1 MTTFLN
7 RKLQPA
13 IQPPGHINF
22 PQPEIYRLSNGI
34 KVYQF
39 NSGTQDVI
47 SIELVFAA
55 GSWFQKKP
63 FTAVATN
70 LMLREGTRNYTAQK
84 LSESL
89 DYYGAHFENTTERDN
104 AYVTL
109 YSLNK
114 HLNNT
119 LPLLSE
125 IVKNPVFPADEY
137 SVLARKQMQMLEVNR
152 QKVNFLARTHFN
164 SIIFGNNHPYGI
176 YIEPNDIASV
186 SITDITDFHKS
197 QYHSNNCS
205 IIVAG
210 RIKPGFNKDLEAHF
224 GGNDWSGTSSMRKQ
238 ILPVGAVEKNHFIVK
253 EGAMQSA
260 IRIGGL
266 MFSRSHPDYAGMKVL
281 NAILG
286 GYFGSRLMNNL
297 REDKGYTYGIGS
309 SVVPLREG
317 GYFVISGEVG
327 AGVTKEALH
336 EINSE
341 LSRLC
346 NEPVQ
351 ESELSLVRS
360 YLSGEMLRA
369 VDGPFAQADL
379 YRELIE
385 DNLDITHFEELMDTV
400 QHINAKQLQDL
411 AIKYLNPENLFTLV
425 VGPENN
431 VTF

>member
-1 MTTFLN
+1 MDTTLN
-7 RKLQPA
+7 RTTPPV
-13 IQPPGHINF
+13 IMPPGHINF
-22 PQPEIYRLSNGI
+22 PQPEIYKLKNGI
-34 KVYQF
+34 KVFHF
-39 NSGTQDVI
+39 NSGTQDVV
-47 SIELVFAA
+47 SIEMVFAA

-63 FTAVATN
+63 FTAMATN
-70 LMLREGTRNYTAQK
+70 LMLREGTRNFPAQK
-84 LSESL
+84 LSETL

-114 HLNNT
+114 HLDHT

-125 IVKNPVFPADEY
+125 IVKNPVFPESEFAI
-137 SVLARKQMQMLEVNR
+137 LAGKQRQMLEVNR

-164 SIIFGNNHPYGI
+164 SIIFGENHPYGM
-176 YIEPNDIASV
+176 YLEPGDIEKASF
-186 SITDITDFHKS
+186 TDLIDFHKS
-197 QYHSNNCS
+197 QYHSANCT
-205 IIVAG
+205 IVVAG
-210 RIKPGFNKDLEAHF
+210 RIKPELKKALETHF
-224 GGNDWSGTSSMRKQ
+224 GGDDWNGTASRRQSLSPAGSVQKSHF
-238 ILPVGAVEKNHFIVK
+238 VEKK
-253 EGAMQSA
+253 GAMQSA

-266 MFSRSHPDYAGMKVL
+266 MFNRSHPDFAGMKVL

-309 SVVPLREG
+309 SVVPLRDG

-327 AGVTKEALH
+327 ADVTKAALS
-336 EINSE
+336 EIKSE

-346 NEPVQ
+346 NEQVN

-369 VDGPFAQADL
+369 VDGPFAQAEM

-385 DNLDITHFEELMDTV
+385 DGLDISHFESLIETV
-400 QHINAKQLQDL
+400 KSINAQQLQDL
-411 AIKYLNPENLFTLV
+411 AIRYLNPDDLFTLV
-425 VGPENN
+425 VGPEEI
-431 VTF
+431 

>member
-1 MTTFLN
+1 MTTALN

-22 PQPEIYRLSNGI
+22 PQPEIYLLSNGI

-39 NSGTQDVI
+39 NTGTQDVI
-47 SIELVFAA
+47 SIELMFAA

-63 FTAVATN
+63 FTAMATN
-70 LMLREGTRNYTAQK
+70 LMLREGTRNYSAQK

-89 DYYGAHFENTTERDN
+89 DFYGAHFENTTERDN

-114 HLNNT
+114 HLDNT
-119 LPLLSE
+119 LPLLGE

-137 SVLARKQMQMLEVNR
+137 TVLARKQLQMLEVNR

-164 SIIFGNNHPYGI
+164 SIIFGNNHPYGM
-176 YIEPNDIASV
+176 YIEPHDIAKV
-186 SITDITDFHKS
+186 SSADLTDFHKS
-197 QYHSNNCS
+197 RYHSDNCT
-205 IIVAG
+205 IVVAG
-210 RIKPGFNKDLEAHF
+210 RIKSGLRNDLEAIF
-224 GGNDWSGTSSMRKQ
+224 GGNDWSGTPDKRQ
-238 ILPVGAVEKNHFIVK
+238 HYLPSGSGEKNHFIVK

-266 MFSRSHPDYAGMKVL
+266 MFSRSHPDFAGMKVL

-286 GYFGSRLMNNL
+286 GYFGSRLMTNL

-309 SVVPLREG
+309 SVVPLHDG

-327 AGVTKEALH
+327 AEVTKEALH
-336 EINSE
+336 EINFE

-346 NEPVQ
+346 SDQVQ

-385 DNLDITHFEELMDTV
+385 DNLDISHFEELMDTV
-400 QHINAKQLQDL
+400 QHINSKQLQDL

-425 VGPENN
+425 VGPERK
-431 VTF
+431 

>member
-1 MTTFLN
+1 MNSLLN
-7 RKLQPA
+7 RKLQPS
-13 IQPPGHINF
+13 IQPLGRINF
-22 PQPEIYRLSNGI
+22 PQPEISQLSNGI

-39 NSGTQDVI
+39 NTGTQDVI
-47 SIELVFAA
+47 SIEMVFTA

-63 FTAVATN
+63 FTAMATN

-104 AYVTL
+104 AYVSL

-114 HLNNT
+114 HLDNT
-119 LPLLSE
+119 LPLLNE
-125 IVKNPVFPADEY
+125 IVKNPVFPSDEY
-137 SVLARKQMQMLEVNR
+137 SVLAGKQLQMLEVNR

-164 SIIFGNNHPYGI
+164 SILFGDNHPYGM
-176 YIEPNDIASV
+176 YLEPDDIAKVNNSDL
-186 SITDITDFHKS
+186 IDFHKM
-197 QYHSNNCS
+197 QYHSGNCT

-210 RIKPGFNKDLEAHF
+210 LIKPELLNDLESNF
-224 GGNDWSGTSSMRKQ
+224 GGNDWSGISSSPNQ
-238 ILPVGAVEKNHFIVK
+238 YLTTGSEKKSHFHLK

-260 IRIGGL
+260 IRIGGM
-266 MFSRSHPDYAGMKVL
+266 MFSRSHPDFAGMKVL

-309 SVVPLREG
+309 SVVPLRNG

-327 AGVTKEALH
+327 SGVTKEALT
-336 EINSE
+336 EIKFE
-341 LSRLC
+341 LNRLC
-346 NEPVQ
+346 SEPVG

-360 YLSGEMLRA
+360 YLTGEMLRA

-385 DNLDITHFEELMDTV
+385 DNLDISHFEELIDTV
-400 QHINAKQLQDL
+400 QHINAQQLQDL
-411 AIKYLNPENLFTLV
+411 AIRYLNPDDLFTLV
-425 VGPENN
+425 VGPESI
-431 VTF
+431 

>member
-1 MTTFLN
+1 MTILN
-7 RKLQPA
+7 RK
-13 IQPPGHINF
+13 I
-22 PQPEIYRLSNGI
+22 QPEIQLPGRINFIQPETYQLRNGI

-47 SIELVFAA
+47 SIEIMFAA

-63 FTAVATN
+63 FTAMATN
-70 LMLREGTRNYTAQK
+70 LMLREGTKNYSAQK

-89 DYYGAHFENTTERDN
+89 DYYGAHFENTTERDK

-114 HLNNT
+114 HLDST

-125 IVKNPVFPADEY
+125 IVKNPVFPAYEY
-137 SVLARKQMQMLEVNR
+137 SVLAGKQLQMLEVNR

-164 SIIFGNNHPYGI
+164 SIIYGNKHPYGM
-176 YIEPNDIASV
+176 YLEPNDISNVNNSDLA
-186 SITDITDFHKS
+186 DFHKL
-197 QYHSNNCS
+197 QYHSDNCS

-210 RIKPGFNKDLEAHF
+210 RIKPGLINDLEAHF
-224 GGNDWSGTSSMRKQ
+224 GGNDWSGTASKRQQYIPAGSDK
-238 ILPVGAVEKNHFIVK
+238 KNHFLVK

-266 MFSRSHPDYAGMKVL
+266 MFSRNHPDFAGMKVL

-309 SVVPLREG
+309 SVVPLRNG

-327 AGVTKEALH
+327 ADVTQEALT
-336 EINSE
+336 EIKSE
-341 LSRLC
+341 LKRLC
-346 NEPVQ
+346 DEQVK

-369 VDGPFAQADL
+369 VDGPFAQADM

-385 DNLDITHFEELMDTV
+385 DELDISHFEELMDTIK
-400 QHINAKQLQDL
+400 HITAPQLQDL
-411 AIKYLNPENLFTLV
+411 AIRYFNPENLFTLV
-425 VGPENN
+425 VGPEKN
-431 VTF
+431 

>member
-1 MTTFLN
+1 MTTALN

-13 IQPPGHINF
+13 IQPPGRIHF
-22 PQPEIYRLSNGI
+22 PQPEVFRLSNGI

-47 SIELVFAA
+47 SIEMMFAA

-63 FTAVATN
+63 FTAMATN
-70 LMLREGTRNYTAQK
+70 LMLREGTRNYSAQK

-114 HLNNT
+114 HLDHT

-137 SVLARKQMQMLEVNR
+137 SVLAGKQMQMLEVNR

-164 SIIFGNNHPYGI
+164 SIIFGDNHPYGM
-176 YIEPNDIASV
+176 YLEPNDIAKV
-186 SITDITDFHKS
+186 SNSDLTEFHKFR
-197 QYHSNNCS
+197 YHSNNCS

-210 RIKPGFNKDLEAHF
+210 RIKPGFLNDLEAHF
-224 GGNDWSGTSSMRKQ
+224 GGTDWSGNAGNR
-238 ILPVGAVEKNHFIVK
+238 EKYSLTGSGKKDHFIVK

-266 MFSRSHPDYAGMKVL
+266 MFGRSHPDFAGMKVL

-309 SVVPLREG
+309 SVVPLRES

-327 AGVTKEALH
+327 AEVTKEALA
-336 EINSE
+336 EIRFE
-341 LSRLC
+341 LNRLC
-346 NEPVQ
+346 NEQVP
-351 ESELSLVRS
+351 ESELSLVRN

-379 YRELIE
+379 YRDLIE
-385 DNLDITHFEELMDTV
+385 DGLDINHFEQLIETV
-400 QHINAKQLQDL
+400 QHISAPQLQDL
-411 AIKYLNPENLFTLV
+411 AIKYLDPENLFTLV
-425 VGPENN
+425 VGPDIS
-431 VTF
+431 

>member
-1 MTTFLN
+1 MTTLVN
-7 RKLQPA
+7 RKIQPALQP
-13 IQPPGHINF
+13 IGRINF
-22 PQPEIYRLSNGI
+22 PKPEIYQLSNGI
-34 KVYQF
+34 KVYEF
-39 NSGTQDVI
+39 NTGTQDVI
-47 SIELVFAA
+47 SVEMMFAA

-63 FTAVATN
+63 FTAMATN
-70 LMLREGTRNYTAQK
+70 LMLREGTRDFSAQK

-89 DYYGAHFENTTERDN
+89 DYFGAHFENATERDN

-125 IVKNPVFPADEY
+125 IVKNPVFPESEY
-137 SVLARKQMQMLEVNR
+137 SVLAGKQLQILEVNR

-164 SIIFGNNHPYGI
+164 SILFGYEHPYGKFL
-176 YIEPNDIASV
+176 EPNDIGKV
-186 SITDITDFHKS
+186 KTPDLVEFHKS
-197 QYHSNNCS
+197 QYHSDDCT

-210 RIKPGFNKDLEAHF
+210 RIKSGLMNELEAYF
-224 GGNDWSGTSSMRKQ
+224 GGDDWSGKSSNHKD
-238 ILPVGAVEKNHFIVK
+238 ILPSGSDEKTHFYLK

-260 IRIGGL
+260 IRMGGM
-266 MFSRSHPDYAGMKVL
+266 MFSRNHPDFAGMKVL

-309 SVVPLREG
+309 SVVPLRKG

-327 AGVTKEALH
+327 AGVTKEALS
-336 EINSE
+336 EIRFE
-341 LSRLC
+341 LNRLC
-346 NEPVQ
+346 NEPVG

-360 YLSGEMLRA
+360 YLTGEMLRA

-385 DNLDITHFEELMDTV
+385 DGLEISHFEKLIDTV
-400 QHINAKQLQDL
+400 QHIKAHQLQDL
-411 AIKYLNPENLFTLV
+411 AIRYLNPENLFTLV
-425 VGPENN
+425 VGPER
-431 VTF
+431 F

>member
-1 MTTFLN
+1 MNTLLN
-7 RKLQPA
+7 RKQH
-13 IQPPGHINF
+13 PPIKPLGRINF
-22 PQPEIYRLSNGI
+22 PQPEISQLSNGI

-39 NSGTQDVI
+39 NTGTQDVI
-47 SIELVFAA
+47 SVEMVFSA

-63 FTAVATN
+63 FTAMATN
-70 LMLREGTRNYTAQK
+70 LMLREGTRNYSAQK

-89 DYYGAHFENTTERDN
+89 DYFGAHFENTTERDN

-119 LPLLSE
+119 LPLLGE
-125 IVKNPVFPADEY
+125 IVKNPIFPEDEY
-137 SVLARKQMQMLEVNR
+137 SVLAGKQLQMLEVNR

-164 SIIFGNNHPYGI
+164 SILFGNDHPYGM
-176 YIEPNDIASV
+176 YLEPNDIGKV
-186 SITDITDFHKS
+186 NNTDLIEFHKR
-197 QYHSNNCS
+197 QYHSGNCT

-210 RIKPGFNKDLEAHF
+210 LIKPGILNELEAHF
-224 GGNDWSGTSSMRKQ
+224 GGNDWKGAEHNHIQYLTSGSD
-238 ILPVGAVEKNHFIVK
+238 EKSHFHLK

-260 IRIGGL
+260 IRIGGM
-266 MFSRSHPDYAGMKVL
+266 MFSRSHPDFAGMKVL

-297 REDKGYTYGIGS
+297 REDKGFTYGIGS
-309 SVVPLREG
+309 SVVPLRNG

-327 AGVTKEALH
+327 AGVTKEALT
-336 EINSE
+336 EIKFE
-341 LSRLC
+341 LNRLC
-346 NEPVQ
+346 NEPVG

-360 YLSGEMLRA
+360 YLTGEMLRA

-385 DNLDITHFEELMDTV
+385 DNLDISHFEDLIDTV
-400 QHINAKQLQDL
+400 QHINAQQLQDL
-411 AIKYLNPENLFTLV
+411 AIKSC
-425 VGPENN
+425 
-431 VTF
+431 

>member
-1 MTTFLN
+1 MIKAPN

-13 IQPPGHINF
+13 IQPPGLINF
-22 PQPEIYRLSNGI
+22 PQPETYLLSNGI

-39 NSGTQDVI
+39 NTGTQDVI

-63 FTAVATN
+63 FSAMATN
-70 LMLREGTRNYTAQK
+70 LMLREGTRNYSAQK

-89 DYYGAHFENTTERDN
+89 DFYGAHFENTTERDN

-114 HLNNT
+114 HLDNT
-119 LPLLSE
+119 LPLLGE

-137 SVLARKQMQMLEVNR
+137 TVLARKQLQMLEVNR

-164 SIIFGNNHPYGI
+164 SIIFGNNHPYGM
-176 YIEPNDIASV
+176 YIEPDDIARV
-186 SITDITDFHKS
+186 SSADLTDFHKS
-197 QYHSNNCS
+197 QYHSDNCT

-210 RIKPGFNKDLEAHF
+210 SIKAGLRNDLEAIF
-224 GGNDWSGTSSMRKQ
+224 GGNDWSGTTSKRQ
-238 ILPVGAVEKNHFIVK
+238 QHLPSGSGEKNHFIVK

-266 MFSRSHPDYAGMKVL
+266 MFSRSHSDFAGMKVL

-286 GYFGSRLMNNL
+286 GYFGSRLMTNL

-309 SVVPLREG
+309 SVVPLHDG

-327 AGVTKEALH
+327 AEVTKEALH
-336 EINSE
+336 EINFE
-341 LSRLC
+341 ISRLC
-346 NEPVQ
+346 YEQVQ

-385 DNLDITHFEELMDTV
+385 DNLDISHFEELMDTI

-425 VGPENN
+425 VG
-431 VTF
+431 TDKI

>member
-1 MTTFLN
+1 MTTSPN
-7 RKLQPA
+7 RKLQPS

-22 PQPEIYRLSNGI
+22 PKPEIYRLSNGI
-34 KVYQF
+34 QVYQF

-63 FTAVATN
+63 FTAMATN

-89 DYYGAHFENTTERDN
+89 DYYGAHFENTAERDN

-125 IVKNPVFPADEY
+125 IVKNPVFPAYEY
-137 SVLARKQMQMLEVNR
+137 NVLAAKQLQLLEVNR

-164 SIIFGNNHPYGI
+164 SILFGNSHPYGMFLD
-176 YIEPNDIASV
+176 PVDIGNV
-186 SITDITDFHKS
+186 SITDLSDFHKFR
-197 QYHSNNCS
+197 YHSDNCTL
-205 IIVAG
+205 IVAG
-210 RIKPGFNKDLEAHF
+210 RVKEGLKNDLEKYF
-224 GGNDWSGTSSMRKQ
+224 GGNDWSGTDKIRQQHDPSGST
-238 ILPVGAVEKNHFIVK
+238 EKNHFILK
-253 EGAMQSA
+253 ENAMQSA

-266 MFSRSHPDYAGMKVL
+266 MFSRSHPDFAGMKVI

-286 GYFGSRLMNNL
+286 GYFGSRLMTNL

-309 SVVPLREG
+309 SVVPLHDS

-327 AGVTKEALH
+327 ADVTQEALH
-336 EINSE
+336 EINME

-346 NEPVQ
+346 NEPVP

-385 DNLDITHFEELMDTV
+385 DKLDISHFEELMDTI
-400 QHINAKQLQDL
+400 QHINASQLQDL

-425 VGPENN
+425 VGPGKI
-431 VTF
+431 

>member
-1 MTTFLN
+1 MTILN
-7 RKLQPA
+7 RK
-13 IQPPGHINF
+13 I
-22 PQPEIYRLSNGI
+22 QPEIQLPGRINFIQPETYQLRNGI

-47 SIELVFAA
+47 SIEIMFAA

-63 FTAVATN
+63 FTAMATN
-70 LMLREGTRNYTAQK
+70 LMLREGTKNYSAQK

-89 DYYGAHFENTTERDN
+89 DYYGAHFENTTERDK

-114 HLNNT
+114 HLDST

-125 IVKNPVFPADEY
+125 IVKNPVFPAYEY
-137 SVLARKQMQMLEVNR
+137 SVLAGKQLQMLEVNR

-164 SIIFGNNHPYGI
+164 SIIYGNKHPYGM
-176 YIEPNDIASV
+176 YLEPNDISNVINSDLA
-186 SITDITDFHKS
+186 DFHKL
-197 QYHSNNCS
+197 QYHSDNCS

-210 RIKPGFNKDLEAHF
+210 RIKPGLINDLEAHF
-224 GGNDWSGTSSMRKQ
+224 GGNDWSGTASKRQ
-238 ILPVGAVEKNHFIVK
+238 QYLPAGSDEKNHFLVK

-266 MFSRSHPDYAGMKVL
+266 MFSRNHPDFAGMKVL

-309 SVVPLREG
+309 SVVPLRNG

-327 AGVTKEALH
+327 ADVTQEALT
-336 EINSE
+336 EIKSE
-341 LSRLC
+341 LKRLC
-346 NEPVQ
+346 DEQVK

-369 VDGPFAQADL
+369 VDGPFAQADM

-385 DNLDITHFEELMDTV
+385 DELDISHFEELMDTIK
-400 QHINAKQLQDL
+400 HITAPQLQDL
-411 AIKYLNPENLFTLV
+411 AIRYFNPENLFTLV
-425 VGPENN
+425 VGPEKN
-431 VTF
+431 